1 MTDTSLYLGVEI
13 GGTKQQLCV
22 GTAEGR
28 ILSRRSV
35 KLGEVTAAEILAWLE
50 ENIRQLMEEY
60 AFSGA
65 GVGFGGPLELATG
78 RVLSSLQV
86 PGWKDFALAEWFREL
101 LPCPVTV
108 ANDTF
113 TGGVGELMAG
123 AGKGSDLLFY
133 TNIGTGIGGGLY
145 IGGKGFDGS
154 GFGAAYL
161 GNTLVPDWRGKKPG
175 AYTRMELLVSGRSI
189 ARRLQEAGYVPESS
203 LLYQNCDSDI
213 STLTALELGQAVREG
228 DAFAVAELDRI
239 VESFSIALA
248 NTLATTGATRVV
260 IGGGVAKMGDIL
272 FDRIRAKTAELAF
285 IANQGRYEILPCAL
299 EDDAVLVGA
308 LLLAANPGNIFL

>member
-1 MTDTSLYLGVEI
+1 MTDTPRYLGVEI
-13 GGTKQQLCV
+13 GGTKQQICI
-22 GTAEGR
+22 GTAEGE
-28 ILSRRSV
+28 ILSRRTV
-35 KLGEVTAAEILAWLE
+35 RLGDVTAKEILAWLE
-50 ENIRQLMEEY
+50 ENIRQLMEETDF
-60 AFSGA
+60 AGA

-113 TGGVGELMAG
+113 TGGIGELLVG
-123 AGKGSDLLFY
+123 AGQGSDLLFY

-145 IGGKGFDGS
+145 YKGRGFDGS

-161 GNTLVPDWRGKKPG
+161 GNTLVPDWRSSVPG
-175 AYTRMELLVSGRSI
+175 AATRMELLVSGRSI
-189 ARRLQEAGYVPESS
+189 ARRLQEPDYVPEDS
-203 LLYQNCDSDI
+203 LLRQSGSTDS
-213 STLTALELGQAVREG
+213 LTALELGQAVRAG
-228 DAFAVAELDRI
+228 DVFACQELDRI
-239 VESFSIALA
+239 VESFSIALT
-248 NTLATTGATRVV
+248 NLLATTGATRVV

-272 FDRIRAKTAELAF
+272 FDRIRSKTAELAF

-299 EDDAVLVGA
+299 EDDAVLAGA
-308 LLLAANPGNIFL
+308 LLLAARPGALVL